1 MAVFRVKKTR
11 DFTVMSNHH
20 LRNKELSLKAKG
32 LLSVMLSLPDEWDY
46 SLKGLAN
53 ISKEKID
60 AIRTGIKELEKAGY
74 VERHQ
79 IRNDKGQIE
88 DVEYIIHEQPIM
100 VEPILENPML
110 DKPFQENP
118 IQLNINK
125 SITEELNT
133 DVNKYPSINHEAQED
148 RLIERYNKIN
158 LQIKEQINYDELILH
173 NNKNDVDNIVN
184 LMTEAMVVDIPYYRI
199 NGKSIPTEL
208 VRMNFKKITYEML
221 EVMMME
227 WGLIRYKINKPDAY
241 LISMLYNLPI
251 TSDIALGNRINSDI
265 YGRWDE

>member
-20 LRNKELSLKAKG
+20 LRNKEISLKAKG

-53 ISKEKID
+53 ISKEEVD

-74 VERHQ
+74 IERHQ
-79 IRNDKGQIE
+79 IRNKKGQIE
-88 DVEYIIHEQPIM
+88 DMEYIIHEQPI
-100 VEPILENPML
+100 VAEPILENPIP
-110 DKPFQENP
+110 DKPFQKNP
-118 IQLNINK
+118 MQLNTNK
-125 SITEELNT
+125 SNVEELNT
-133 DVNKYPSINHEAQED
+133 DVIKYPSINHEFRED
-148 RLIERYNKIN
+148 GLIERYNKIN

-173 NNKNDVDNIVN
+173 NNKNEVDNIVN
-184 LMTEAMVVDIPYYRI
+184 LMTEVMVVDIPYYGI
-199 NGKSIPTEL
+199 NGKNIPTEL
-208 VRMNFKKITYEML
+208 VRMNFRKITYEMMEIML
-221 EVMMME
+221 ME

-265 YGRWDE
+265 YGRRDE